1 MLVAFEGID
10 SSGKAT
16 QTKLLQEALITA
28 GYTVATFQFPSHR
41 DTFGS
46 SIVSKYLQGEFGVLV
61 NIPHE
66 LTALA
71 YALDR
76 FEMKKEILQAMAG
89 NDFVLVDRYIYS
101 NLAYHSADTMDPQ
114 DQWETANDLLQLETV
129 LFGMPRPDLNI
140 LLDMPVDGA
149 VARRRENESEED
161 IHEEDDCYMEQV
173 KRVYRRLTL
182 WSQDTWRTVDTYADD
197 KPLSKEAI
205 ASEVYQHVMEV
216 AAPAHS

>member
-1 MLVAFEGID
+1 MYTRNTSFYLSGWIPSGVDGGEIFDYLLRTVDDDNNIGLFNAGFYSNPDIDRIGEEVSYIMDYQNRLALMQEAFEIAMED
-10 SSGKAT
+10 
-16 QTKLLQEALITA
+16 
-28 GYTVATFQFPSHR
+28 VAWIPLF
-41 DTFGS
+41 
-46 SIVSKYLQGEFGVLV
+46 SIHWLYGVSDDIEF
-61 NIPHE
+61 
-66 LTALA
+66 T
-71 YALDR
+71 
-76 FEMKKEILQAMAG
+76 
-89 NDFVLVDRYIYS
+89 
-101 NLAYHSADTMDPQ
+101 
-114 DQWETANDLLQLETV
+114 
-129 LFGMPRPDLNI
+129 PRPDLNI

-173 KRVYRRLTL
+173 KRIYRRLTL